1 MYAFRGC
8 TDKAN
13 QALNMAIEIA
23 QVLGH
28 TYIGSEHILA
38 GLLKEGSGV
47 AGQVLSQSDITY
59 SDLEQKIVE
68 TVGRGIHSSVGPAD
82 FTPRV
87 KRILELSIL
96 QARKLGHNYVGTEH
110 ILLAL
115 LSERD
120 SVAVRLLEQFGV
132 DTERVYDD
140 CVEAVSSDTAPAA
153 GEQSGAASGKGG
165 TATLDKYGKDLTR
178 QAKEGLLDPVIG
190 RSQEIERVC
199 QILSRRTKNN
209 PVLIGEPGVGKTAVV
224 EGLAQKITAGEVPE
238 TLKGKK
244 LITLD
249 LTGMLAGTKYRG
261 DFEERLKNAITELTA
276 SKNTILFI
284 DELHTIMGAGAAEGA
299 VDAANILK
307 PSLARGEIQVIGA
320 TTLNEYRKYI
330 EKDAA
335 LERRFQPVMVDE
347 PSKEDSIEILKG
359 LRDKYEAHH
368 KIKITDEAIRAAVDL
383 SARYITDRFLPDK
396 AIDLVD
402 EACSKVRL
410 HTYTAPKDLHDLEEQ
425 LGALAAEK
433 EAAVNAQDFERAATI
448 RDRERELREKL
459 DQEKNQWKSQN
470 TQKADQ
476 IGAED
481 IAQVV
486 SLWTK
491 VPVSQLTKAESQRLL
506 DMERILKER
515 VVGQDEAVAVISKAI
530 RRGRAGLKDPRRPIG
545 SFIFL
550 GPTGVGKTEL
560 TKAVAQALFGDENA
574 MIRLDMSEYME
585 KHTVSKLIG
594 SPPGYVGFEEG
605 GQLTE
610 KIRRNPYSVVLF
622 DEIEKAHPDVFNM
635 LLQIMEDGQLT
646 DSQGRRVDFKNC
658 VIIMTSNVGARQIT
672 QHKKSL
678 GFAPDAGDVD
688 GLESGVKERVMEELK
703 QAFRPEFLNR
713 VDDIVV
719 FNKLSRQD
727 IEKIADG
734 MLRDLAARLQTM
746 EITMSWQPE
755 VTAQLASVG
764 FDPVYGARPLRRAII
779 AHIEDMLSE
788 ALLAGELDRGDMI
801 VLEYTDKFS
810 YHKVHEQEQEQEHT
824 PAQED

>member
-1 MYAFRGC
+1 MYAFRGF
-8 TDKAN
+8 TEKAN

-320 TTLNEYRKYI
+320 TT
-330 EKDAA
+330 
-335 LERRFQPVMVDE
+335 
-347 PSKEDSIEILKG
+347 
-359 LRDKYEAHH
+359 
-368 KIKITDEAIRAAVDL
+368 
-383 SARYITDRFLPDK
+383 
-396 AIDLVD
+396 
-402 EACSKVRL
+402 
-410 HTYTAPKDLHDLEEQ
+410 
-425 LGALAAEK
+425 
-433 EAAVNAQDFERAATI
+433 
-448 RDRERELREKL
+448 
-459 DQEKNQWKSQN
+459 
-470 TQKADQ
+470 
-476 IGAED
+476 
-481 IAQVV
+481 
-486 SLWTK
+486 
-491 VPVSQLTKAESQRLL
+491 
-506 DMERILKER
+506 
-515 VVGQDEAVAVISKAI
+515 
-530 RRGRAGLKDPRRPIG
+530 
-545 SFIFL
+545 
-550 GPTGVGKTEL
+550 
-560 TKAVAQALFGDENA
+560 
-574 MIRLDMSEYME
+574 
-585 KHTVSKLIG
+585 
-594 SPPGYVGFEEG
+594 
-605 GQLTE
+605 
-610 KIRRNPYSVVLF
+610 
-622 DEIEKAHPDVFNM
+622 
-635 LLQIMEDGQLT
+635 
-646 DSQGRRVDFKNC
+646 
-658 VIIMTSNVGARQIT
+658 
-672 QHKKSL
+672 
-678 GFAPDAGDVD
+678 
-688 GLESGVKERVMEELK
+688 
-703 QAFRPEFLNR
+703 
-713 VDDIVV
+713 
-719 FNKLSRQD
+719 
-727 IEKIADG
+727 
-734 MLRDLAARLQTM
+734 
-746 EITMSWQPE
+746 
-755 VTAQLASVG
+755 
-764 FDPVYGARPLRRAII
+764 
-779 AHIEDMLSE
+779 
-788 ALLAGELDRGDMI
+788 
-801 VLEYTDKFS
+801 
-810 YHKVHEQEQEQEHT
+810 
-824 PAQED
+824 